1 MLTQSSAHGGFLN
14 RLLYTLGSPA
24 AGAVSCEQKRGISPG
39 HSQLSGVMVRGIGSD
54 WRRTRHIASPADALG
69 EILDMVQ
76 RPELL
81 KCGLPV
87 GTKVVLRG
95 KRETKTRRTVGLQVF

>member
-1 MLTQSSAHGGFLN
+1 MAAQLQGLLVVN
-14 RLLYTLGSPA
+14 RRG
-24 AGAVSCEQKRGISPG
+24 GISPG
-39 HSQLSGVMVRGIGSD
+39 LSQLSGVMVRRISSD
-54 WRRTRHIASPADALG
+54 RHRTRHMAPPADALG

-81 KCGLPV
+81 KCGLPT

-95 KRETKTRRTVGLQVF
+95 KRETKTRRTVGLQAF